1 MRHLKKFY
9 ESGQM
14 IDTNNLNDILQ
25 DIIELGYKCHV
36 ESHWWSDRENSI
48 SLIIYGKKDRSV
60 LGFIDIQEVLPE
72 LERLINYLS
81 TEDYSMDDSS
91 EKRIQKLMNVPS
103 EKTKQN
109 IEIPISSTSRID
121 LVWNKD
127 LNKYEMQGSLSLY
140 FRESI

>member
-1 MRHLKKFY
+1 MKHLRKFN

-25 DIIELGYKCHV
+25 DIIELGYTCHV
-36 ESHWWSDRENSI
+36 ESSWWSDSENRI
-48 SLIIYGKKDRSV
+48 NITIYGRKDRSV
-60 LGFIDIQEVLPE
+60 IGFIDIQESLPE
-72 LERLINYLS
+72 IERLINYLS

-91 EKRIQKLMNVPS
+91 EKRIQTFRNVPS

-109 IEIPISSTSRID
+109 IEVPISNTSRID

-140 FRESI
+140 FRENI

>member
-1 MRHLKKFY
+1 MKHLKKFN

-48 SLIIYGKKDRSV
+48 SLIMYGKDDRR
-60 LGFIDIQEVLPE
+60 FIDIQEVLPE
-72 LERLINYLS
+72 LERLISYLS
-81 TEDYSMDDSS
+81 TEDYLMDDTS
-91 EKRIQKLMNVPS
+91 EKRIQTFRDVPS

-109 IEIPISSTSRID
+109 IRISISSMSKID
-121 LVWNKD
+121 LVWNKE
-127 LNKYEMQGSLSLY
+127 LNKYEMEGSLSLY
-140 FRESI
+140 FREKI

>member
-1 MRHLKKFY
+1 
-9 ESGQM
+9 
-14 IDTNNLNDILQ
+14 
-25 DIIELGYKCHV
+25 V
-36 ESHWWSDRENSI
+36 ESHWWSDSENSI
-48 SLIIYGKKDRSV
+48 DVTIYGKKDRSV

-91 EKRIQKLMNVPS
+91 EKRIQTFKDVPS
-103 EKTKQN
+103 EKFKQN
-109 IEIPISSTSRID
+109 FEVPISNTSRID

-140 FRESI
+140 FRENL

>member
-1 MRHLKKFY
+1 MKHLKKFN

-25 DIIELGYKCHV
+25 DIIELGYTCHV
-36 ESHWWSDRENSI
+36 ESHWWSDSENSI
-48 SLIIYGKKDRSV
+48 DVTIYGKKDRSV

-91 EKRIQKLMNVPS
+91 KKRIQTFKDVPS
-103 EKTKQN
+103 EKFKQN
-109 IEIPISSTSRID
+109 FEVPISNTSRID

-140 FRESI
+140 FRENL